1 MKIQNGQSLDT
12 NISPIKEM
20 RLKTYLSQ
28 EKFGKLLGIPTINIS
43 RWEQGKAEPP
53 SYVISLIQYKLLH
66 IGLLNQNDIKGGTKN
81 VNT

>member
-1 MKIQNGQSLDT
+1 MKI
-12 NISPIKEM
+12 KEI
-20 RLKTYLSQ
+20 REKTGLTQ
-28 EKFGKLLGIPTINIS
+28 AKLGEILGIPTINIS

-81 VNT
+81 ANT